1 MYSIKAITVKVKS
14 TAVINS
20 FGKFCSIEGLGFN
33 ITNCFNENAGLPSF
47 KRKNMYAGL
56 EPPQMNGD
64 TPHDSGH
71 GGGGGGHQVGEEL
84 QRTRK

>member
-1 MYSIKAITVKVKS
+1 
-14 TAVINS
+14 
-20 FGKFCSIEGLGFN
+20 
-33 ITNCFNENAGLPSF
+33 
-47 KRKNMYAGL
+47 MYAGL

-71 GGGGGGHQVGEEL
+71 GGGGGGGHEVGEEL